1 MTVRENLM
9 MVPADQS
16 GETLWKAWF
25 GRKRIADEERALR
38 AKADEVIEFLTIEHL
53 RD

>member
-16 GETLWKAWF
+16 GETLWNAWF
-25 GRKRIADEERALR
+25 GRGRIARGGGARLEGRRGDL
-38 AKADEVIEFLTIEHL
+38 DFLTISAT
-53 RD
+53 